1 MSPAKMFA
9 SMKEREKNKKER
21 REVPN
26 SSRRELFDADKSMHL
41 LSNSR
46 NLCLHCLCSIT
57 INLILIL
64 FSFFEGRLHEFRD
77 TSVLTAHSMSE
88 TEESTLK
95 STPEAT
101 MLVDSTDGQ
110 SNIDDSPSQPIL
122 LEDPLV
128 INSPYILI
136 PKKDK
141 GVFRRNQWPQHKRF
155 PVVST
160 RYCRSRKATRTLR
173 SCFIVFITCLHS
185 N

>member
-26 SSRRELFDADKSMHL
+26 SSRRELFDGDKSMHL

-46 NLCLHCLCSIT
+46 NLGLHCLCSIT
-57 INLILIL
+57 MNLILIP
-64 FSFFEGRLHEFRD
+64 FFFVGRLHEFRD

-110 SNIDDSPSQPIL
+110 SNIDDSPSQHIL

-128 INSPYILI
+128 INSPHVFI
-136 PKKDK
+136 PKRDK
-141 GVFRRNQWPQHKRF
+141 GVFQRNQWPQHKRF
-155 PVVST
+155 PVVS
-160 RYCRSRKATRTLR
+160 RSRKATRTF
-173 SCFIVFITCLHS
+173 FIEPL
-185 N
+185 